1 MVSCIIGGIYGIER
15 FIFKDGSVFMK
26 MRKYNVRGLLR
37 RGNRAKQFSYKIE
50 ASSIKVAESSVKA
63 IVSNYCKTFYPN
75 LDEVKC
81 IINKKTVRC
90 D

>member
-1 MVSCIIGGIYGIER
+1 MI
-15 FIFKDGSVFMK
+15 MK
-26 MRKYNVRGLLR
+26 KYYVRGLLR
-37 RGNRAKQFSYKIE
+37 RGSKAKQFSYKIS

-63 IVSNYCKTFYPN
+63 IVSNYCKTEYPD

-81 IINKKTVRC
+81 IINKKTMRC